1 MRKHVLMWLFG
12 TDDIKEYIELLCD
25 SQRYVQEHL
34 QTLHELV
41 KEIEDHKKSLNLI
54 RKLLKICE
62 DHGIDVDE
70 EIKHITLED

>member
-12 TDDIKEYIELLCD
+12 TDDIEEYIEILV
-25 SQRYVQEHL
+25 SARRYVKEHL
-34 QTLHELV
+34 QTLHELI

-62 DHGIDVDE
+62 NHGINADE
-70 EIKHITLED
+70 EIKYITLED